1 MISPTGHSIRG
12 IDVWGQGKYGAPRDN
27 GTRIHKGADFICI
40 PGQDIVSPIN
50 GVVVREKIPY
60 STKSQGILFGGLLIK
75 NSHCEIT
82 MFYFEPLKE
91 VIKMPIIKGQVI
103 GKAQDIGLR
112 YPGIVPHVHL
122 QIDSINPELFINLP

>member
-27 GTRIHKGADFICI
+27 GTRIHEGADFICI

-103 GKAQDIGLR
+103 GKAQDIGLWD
-112 YPGIVPHVHL
+112 PGIVPHVHL